1 MKIYDILISGVI
13 EVKNIGRKNTQLI
26 LSGNVPKA
34 LLSLAIPIVINN
46 FIQTMYNLTDT
57 FWLGKLGTSEMAA
70 ISLVSPLQNIIVNFG
85 QGITIA
91 GSILIS
97 QHIGADDK
105 KNAKSMANQI
115 FVCAMLFSIVASIL
129 CILFSP
135 FIVEWLGAEGIVKD
149 NSITYLKIVLADLP
163 FLFLIN
169 LFSAVHQSQGD
180 TVNPMKLNML
190 GIIINMFLDPLLIMV
205 FHWGIGGAALATMF
219 AKVPCGIIAV
229 LSLFNKNNE
238 IHIVLKN
245 FKFDADKIKKI
256 VSVGLP
262 TAIGGSTMQFGF
274 LLMTKNV
281 LVYGDGAMAAYGI
294 GNKLNG
300 IITMPANAIGSAV
313 ATIVGQ
319 NVGARQ
325 IKRAEKSYQIAR
337 NMAIVF
343 LFVTGMIMSRHFMS
357 EGIVKIFS
365 HDENVISMATDFLSI
380 MAFWCFTNGV
390 YNSTIGLFNGA
401 GNTLVTMLV
410 EAARLWVFRFATLFT
425 FSHFFGMAEES
436 VWYSVVVSNGI
447 CAVILWVLYKL
458 GLWKIKIKE

>member
-1 MKIYDILISGVI
+1 M
-13 EVKNIGRKNTQLI
+13 KNIGRKNTQLI
-26 LSGNVPKA
+26 LSGNIPKA

-135 FIVEWLGAEGIVKD
+135 FIVEWL
-149 NSITYLKIVLADLP
+149 
-163 FLFLIN
+163 
-169 LFSAVHQSQGD
+169 
-180 TVNPMKLNML
+180 
-190 GIIINMFLDPLLIMV
+190 
-205 FHWGIGGAALATMF
+205 GAALATMF

-458 GLWKIKIKE
+458 GLWKIKIKEIVGN

>member
-1 MKIYDILISGVI
+1 
-13 EVKNIGRKNTQLI
+13 
-26 LSGNVPKA
+26 
-34 LLSLAIPIVINN
+34 
-46 FIQTMYNLTDT
+46 
-57 FWLGKLGTSEMAA
+57 
-70 ISLVSPLQNIIVNFG
+70 
-85 QGITIA
+85 
-91 GSILIS
+91 
-97 QHIGADDK
+97 
-105 KNAKSMANQI
+105 
-115 FVCAMLFSIVASIL
+115 
-129 CILFSP
+129 
-135 FIVEWLGAEGIVKD
+135 
-149 NSITYLKIVLADLP
+149 
-163 FLFLIN
+163 
-169 LFSAVHQSQGD
+169 
-180 TVNPMKLNML
+180 
-190 GIIINMFLDPLLIMV
+190 
-205 FHWGIGGAALATMF
+205 
-219 AKVPCGIIAV
+219 
-229 LSLFNKNNE
+229 
-238 IHIVLKN
+238 
-245 FKFDADKIKKI
+245 
-256 VSVGLP
+256 
-262 TAIGGSTMQFGF
+262 
-274 LLMTKNV
+274 
-281 LVYGDGAMAAYGI
+281 
-294 GNKLNG
+294 
-300 IITMPANAIGSAV
+300 MPANAIGSAV

>member
-26 LSGNVPKA
+26 LSGNIPKA

-135 FIVEWLGAEGIVKD
+135 FIVEWLGAEGTVKD

-245 FKFDADKIKKI
+245 FKFDADKENSFCR
-256 VSVGLP
+256 V
-262 TAIGGSTMQFGF
+262 THCHRWF
-274 LLMTKNV
+274 
-281 LVYGDGAMAAYGI
+281 D
-294 GNKLNG
+294 
-300 IITMPANAIGSAV
+300 NAIW
-313 ATIVGQ
+313 
-319 NVGARQ
+319 
-325 IKRAEKSYQIAR
+325 
-337 NMAIVF
+337 F
-343 LFVTGMIMSRHFMS
+343 
-357 EGIVKIFS
+357 
-365 HDENVISMATDFLSI
+365 
-380 MAFWCFTNGV
+380 
-390 YNSTIGLFNGA
+390 
-401 GNTLVTMLV
+401 
-410 EAARLWVFRFATLFT
+410 FA
-425 FSHFFGMAEES
+425 
-436 VWYSVVVSNGI
+436 YD
-447 CAVILWVLYKL
+447 
-458 GLWKIKIKE
+458 